1 MAKNKLSIREQS
13 KLLVQSILNK
23 QTLSANK
30 ILQKLILQAEAE
42 REEIINK
49 LILEQDELDV
59 EGDDLEDEGDDLDG
73 DDESG
78 DDLDGEDEE
87 GDGEEEDQTSEADV
101 DNKVD
106 DALQIQCEI
115 NSKRIVSMF
124 DTIAELKQ
132 ALDNK
137 GLDVNSKEY
146 IKAEVSIQYYSD
158 KLQEFQGKTNPGV
171 DQAKLEEALDK
182 IFEAL
187 EQLKG
192 QLGVE
197 GGDDVNTDVDS
208 PDEVSGDIDSED
220 GEDLDEESEDE
231 DLEEDEDLQGDED
244 LEEDSEDEDFD
255 QDEDLQEDEEL

>member
-1 MAKNKLSIREQS
+1 MAKTKLSIREQS

-42 REEIINK
+42 REEIINR
-49 LILEQDELDV
+49 LILEQD
-59 EGDDLEDEGDDLDG
+59 DDLQDDGDDLDVDGG
-73 DDESG
+73 DDLDDEGDQSG
-78 DDLDGEDEE
+78 DDLDGEDGE
-87 GDGEEEDQTSEADV
+87 GEEDQTSDTDV

-115 NSKRIVSMF
+115 NAKRIVSMF

-171 DQAKLEEALDK
+171 DQSKLEEVLDK
-182 IFEAL
+182 IFESL

-197 GGDDVNTDVDS
+197 GGDDVDTDVDS
-208 PDEVSGDIDSED
+208 PDEASGDVDSED
-220 GEDLDEESEDE
+220 EDFEEGDEDLEDSEDE
-231 DLEEDEDLQGDED
+231 DLEEDDED
-244 LEEDSEDEDFD
+244 LEDTDDEDFEED
-255 QDEDLQEDEEL
+255 DEDLEDL

>member
-1 MAKNKLSIREQS
+1 MAKTKLSIREQS
-13 KLLVQSILNK
+13 RLLVQSILNK

-30 ILQKLILQAEAE
+30 ILDRLIAEAEQQREKAIQKLILQ
-42 REEIINK
+42 
-49 LILEQDELDV
+49 QDEELD
-59 EGDDLEDEGDDLDG
+59 EDGDEDLDLDDEGGDEDLQDGDDSGDDLEDQ
-73 DDESG
+73 
-78 DDLDGEDEE
+78 
-87 GDGEEEDQTSEADV
+87 EEEVTQADV

-115 NSKRIVSMF
+115 NAKRITSMF

-132 ALDNK
+132 ALDEK

-146 IKAEVSIQYYSD
+146 IKSEVSIQYYSD

-192 QLGVE
+192 QLGVQ
-197 GGDDVNTDVDS
+197 GGEDVDT
-208 PDEVSGDIDSED
+208 DIDSP
-220 GEDLDEESEDE
+220 EEASGDVDE
-231 DLEEDEDLQGDED
+231 DTG
-244 LEEDSEDEDFD
+244 
-255 QDEDLQEDEEL
+255 DEDLQEDEDLEGDEDLDEQSEDEDLQEDEQLEDEQI